1 MEKGAQTHFIEFH
14 FVEMS
19 SNGIDYYYY
28 WKNTEYVKKQIRI
41 FDRIRKAGVRPA
53 ICQRIFFFCAIQYGS
68 IFFFIMASRSR
79 YTQQTHTH
87 VFTLR
92 MCDYVNGN
100 DLWFIKHCVYLI
112 CLFVCMCVCI

>member
-53 ICQRIFFFCAIQYGS
+53 ICQRIFFFAPYNMDLFS
-68 IFFFIMASRSR
+68 FLSWPRVLV
-79 YTQQTHTH
+79 TH
-87 VFTLR
+87 
-92 MCDYVNGN
+92 N
-100 DLWFIKHCVYLI
+100 KHTRTCSPYACVT
-112 CLFVCMCVCI
+112 M